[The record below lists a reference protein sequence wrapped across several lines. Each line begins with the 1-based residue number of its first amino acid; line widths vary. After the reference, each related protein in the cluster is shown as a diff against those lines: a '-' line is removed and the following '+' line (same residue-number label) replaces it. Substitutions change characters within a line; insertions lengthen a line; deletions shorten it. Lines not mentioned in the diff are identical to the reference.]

1 MKQMGE
7 MDNWGGGVGEWQ
19 KLIPGH
25 MYKISNRYRTE
36 IIKDLSDVRPLI
48 LRKDAPERY
57 GKQIIH
63 CLRWFYPTCNISI
76 NTVHLSTVWNDI
88 HQYSPFVHYLEILH
102 DGFCNGYST
111 PVLPNYY
118 IKLNQCACKRRN
130 IHEEKNK
137 VKVRNKVA
145 GIKIIWHFQWV
156 GMCFHGFWLGLL
168 LLEITFW

>member
-1 MKQMGE
+1 MLGLSF
-7 MDNWGGGVGEWQ
+7 WGRM
-19 KLIPGH
+19 H
-25 MYKISNRYRTE
+25 
-36 IIKDLSDVRPLI
+36 LSDMASKSSIAFVGSTPPAISLSIQSICPLFGMI
-48 LRKDAPERY
+48 Y
-57 GKQIIH
+57 
-63 CLRWFYPTCNISI
+63 
-76 NTVHLSTVWNDI
+76 I

-102 DGFCNGYST
+102 GGFCNGYST